1 MGAATPP
8 HLTQDQTG
16 ELIKQLACRTAGQR
30 GWFQRVLDGSGIE
43 TRGIVL
49 AGERG
54 IEGLREFYPPPK
66 DASDRGPTTAAR
78 MARYAIEAPALAEI
92 AARRALDNAHLKSDS
107 ITHLMTVSCTGFFA
121 PGLDAAL
128 IERLHLSP
136 AVRRL
141 HIGFMGC
148 HGAFNALAAARDAVL
163 ADRNAKVLV
172 CSVEL
177 CSLHLAY
184 DFDPGQLIANG
195 LFGDGAAA
203 VVVGGRRRG
212 DSSAWILRDCASR
225 LLPDSGD
232 AMTWRIGDHGFQMT
246 LSPGVPNVIRRHVRE
261 WIEPWLARHD
271 LTLADIS
278 NWAIHPGGPKIL
290 SAAAE
295 ALGLPETA
303 TRYSRAILRE
313 HGNLSSASVL
323 FILQRIGSDDGAGK
337 CLAIG
342 LGPGLMAEG
351 MMLER

>member
-1 MGAATPP
+1 
-8 HLTQDQTG
+8 
-16 ELIKQLACRTAGQR
+16 
-30 GWFQRVLDGSGIE
+30 
-43 TRGIVL
+43 
-49 AGERG
+49 
-54 IEGLREFYPPPK
+54 
-66 DASDRGPTTAAR
+66 
-78 MARYAIEAPALAEI
+78 
-92 AARRALDNAHLKSDS
+92 
-107 ITHLMTVSCTGFFA
+107 
-121 PGLDAAL
+121 
-128 IERLHLSP
+128 
-136 AVRRL
+136 
-141 HIGFMGC
+141 
-148 HGAFNALAAARDAVL
+148 
-163 ADRNAKVLV
+163 
-172 CSVEL
+172 
-177 CSLHLAY
+177 
-184 DFDPGQLIANG
+184 
-195 LFGDGAAA
+195 
-203 VVVGGRRRG
+203 
-212 DSSAWILRDCASR
+212 
-225 LLPDSGD
+225 